1 MFNADSIVTSTVPV
15 CEQETTIT
23 WMRDLDT
30 VRVYTCDNTIL
41 TKLKKHADEPE
52 YILEKSSEYGS
63 FFIIPKNLIRFGS
76 KREMT
81 DEQRAAIA
89 ERLAKARE
97 TNADASIE
105 AV

>member
-1 MFNADSIVTSTVPV
+1 MFKVEDIKAPDIPV
-15 CEQETTIT
+15 VEQETTIT
-23 WMRDLDT
+23 WMRDSDN
-30 VRVYTCDNTIL
+30 VRLYTCDSLVL